1 MEQLLAHSG
10 HIYSCDKYT
19 EYRLWGYLLTT
30 EFSSPPD
37 SFDLFWITSI
47 YNEDY
52 AYFYE
57 EKLRVL
63 NYPELYY
70 LGNHMYLI
78 DVTGSHLLGCTYVPA
93 PRESDLDI
101 DSYSGN
107 VHDNYD
113 DILYGYS

>member
-10 HIYSCDKYT
+10 HIYSRDNN

-37 SFDLFWITSI
+37 SFDLFWVTSI
-47 YNEDY
+47 YDEDY
-52 AYFYE
+52 IYVYE
-57 EKLRVL
+57 ETLRVL

-70 LGNHMYLI
+70 LGNHMFLI
-78 DVTGSHLLGCTYVPA
+78 DVTGSQLLECTYIPIS
-93 PRESDLDI
+93 REPELDI

-107 VHDNYD
+107 VHTNYD
-113 DILYGYS
+113 DILEVS